1 MGTIPTAVSALA
13 ALAGW
18 LACSPQV
25 TGLGV
30 PNIEVLEKAAV
41 EYVRLQGGC
50 PK

>member
-1 MGTIPTAVSALA
+1 MGTIPNVTGLA
-13 ALAGW
+13 A
-18 LACSPQV
+18 CPQV

-41 EYVRLQGGC
+41 EYVRLQGSC